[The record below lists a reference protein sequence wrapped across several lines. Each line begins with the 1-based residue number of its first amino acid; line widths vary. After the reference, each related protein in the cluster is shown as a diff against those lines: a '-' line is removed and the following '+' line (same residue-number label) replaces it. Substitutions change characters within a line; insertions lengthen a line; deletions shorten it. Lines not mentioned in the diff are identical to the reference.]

1 MSFTSGIAGIGN
13 MAPELPVQASEDLL
27 STPMFNLIHSFGVDL
42 HHAEAYIGKT
52 TRMSRFERLSTEG
65 GQLDGSGIDPA
76 SEVPVRTDIDATMEI
91 YAKSI
96 VTNEQVV
103 LYENSKTL
111 TKFTALL
118 GQWLREKEDLLMR
131 DLFASSVSYINA
143 TGGAASGDQPTN
155 ISLADVNNIERI
167 LLNNDARSMLTNI
180 EAQDRFASAP
190 VRDAFIALAS
200 TNLTADLQ
208 AVSGVILKAAYATQT
223 GLRPEEYCSISRFR
237 FFVSSKGAKTPGISL
252 LGNTVYTI
260 PMYGLEAAA
269 KIEQNNY
276 TAVIGYRPPWVVS
289 SVAQNSQLYAKFAIA
304 RAITNQ
310 NWISGLNVT
319 TLTPS

>member
-1 MSFTSGIAGIGN
+1 MSFTSGITGIQN

-27 STPMFNLIHSFGVDL
+27 STPMFNLIHSFGADL
-42 HHAEAYIGKT
+42 HHAESYIGKT
-52 TRMSRFERLSTEG
+52 TRLSRFERLSTEG

-131 DLFASSVSYINA
+131 DLLASSVSYINA
-143 TGGAASGDQPTN
+143 TGGTNGDNPSN
-155 ISLADVNNIERI
+155 ISLNDVNNIENI
-167 LLNNDARSMLTNI
+167 LLGADARTLLTNI
-180 EAQDRFASAP
+180 EAELRFNTSP
-190 VRDAFIALAS
+190 VRDAFIALAN
-200 TNLTADLQ
+200 TNLCADLQ
-208 AVSGVILKAAYATQT
+208 LVQNVILKAAYPNQS

-252 LGNTVYTI
+252 RGNTVYTI
-260 PMYGLEAAA
+260 PMYGLEAFA

-319 TLTPS
+319 TLQAS

>member
-1 MSFTSGIAGIGN
+1 MSFQTGITNINN

-42 HHAEAYIGKT
+42 HHAESYVGKT
-52 TRMSRFERLSTEG
+52 TRMSRFERLSTDG

-76 SEVPVRTDIDATMEI
+76 SEVPVRSDIDATMEI

-103 LYENSKTL
+103 LWENSKTL

-131 DLFASSVSYINA
+131 DLFSSSVSYINA
-143 TGGAASGDQPTN
+143 TGGLNGDQPSN
-155 ISLADVNNIERI
+155 ISLNDVNNIENI
-167 LLNNDARSMLTNI
+167 LLGNDARSMLTNL
-180 EAQDRFASAP
+180 EATLKLATGG
-190 VRDAFIALAS
+190 VRDAFIALAN
-200 TNLTADLQ
+200 TNLAADLQ
-208 AVSGVILKAAYATQT
+208 KVQGVLLKSAYPTQE
-223 GLRPEEYCSISRFR
+223 GIRPEEYCSISRFR
-237 FFVSSKGAKTPGISL
+237 FFVSSKAARTPGVSL
-252 LGNTVYTI
+252 RGNTVYTI

-319 TLTPS
+319 TFQAS

>member
-1 MSFTSGIAGIGN
+1 MSFSTGITGLQN

-42 HHAEAYIGKT
+42 HHAESYIGKT

-131 DLFASSVSYINA
+131 DLFSSSVSYINA
-143 TGGAASGDQPTN
+143 TGGNNGDQPSN
-155 ISLADVNNIERI
+155 ISLNDVNNIENI
-167 LLNNDARSMLTNI
+167 LLGNDARSMLTAL
-180 EAQDRFASAP
+180 EATLEFGTAG
-190 VRDAFIALAS
+190 VRDAFIALAN
-200 TNLTADLQ
+200 TNLSADLQ
-208 AVSGVILKAAYATQT
+208 KVQGVLLKAAYPTQE
-223 GLRPEEYCSISRFR
+223 GIRPEEYCSISRFR
-237 FFVSSKGAKTPGISL
+237 FFVSSKAARTPGISL
-252 LGNTVYTI
+252 MGNTVYTI

-269 KIEQNNY
+269 KVEQNNY

-319 TLTPS
+319 TLQPS

>member
-1 MSFTSGIAGIGN
+1 MTFPTGITGIN
-13 MAPELPVQASEDLL
+13 NLAPELPVQASEDLL

-42 HHAEAYIGKT
+42 HHAESYVGKT
-52 TRMSRFERLSTEG
+52 TRMSRFERLSTDG

-91 YAKSI
+91 YGKSI

-103 LYENSKTL
+103 LWENSKTL

-131 DLFASSVSYINA
+131 DLFSSSVSYINC
-143 TGGAASGDQPTN
+143 TGGTNGDQPSN
-155 ISLADVNNIERI
+155 LSLNDINNIETI
-167 LLNNDARSMLTNI
+167 LLGNDARTMLTSL
-180 EAQDRFASAP
+180 EATLKFGTAG
-190 VRDAFIALAS
+190 VRDAFIALAN

-208 AVSGVILKAAYATQT
+208 KVQGVLLKSAYPTQE
-223 GLRPEEYCSISRFR
+223 GIRPEEYCSISRFR
-237 FFVSSKGAKTPGISL
+237 FFVSSKAARTPGISQK
-252 LGNTVYTI
+252 GNTVYTI

-276 TAVIGYRPPWVVS
+276 TAVLGYRPPWVVS

-310 NWISGLNVT
+310 NWISGLNAT
-319 TLTPS
+319 TFQAS

>member
-1 MSFTSGIAGIGN
+1 MVATGITGIGN

-42 HHAEAYIGKT
+42 HHAESYIGKT
-52 TRMSRFERLSTEG
+52 TRMSRFERLSTDG
-65 GQLDGSGIDPA
+65 GQLDGSGIDPS

-103 LYENSKTL
+103 LWENSKTL

-131 DLFASSVSYINA
+131 DLFSSSVSYINA
-143 TGGAASGDQPTN
+143 TGGGNGEQPSN
-155 ISLADVNNIERI
+155 ISLNDVNNIENI
-167 LLNNDARSMLTNI
+167 LLGNDARSMLTSL
-180 EAQDRFASAP
+180 EATNKFSTGG
-190 VRDAFIALAS
+190 VRDAFLALCS
-200 TNLTADLQ
+200 TNLCADLQ
-208 AVSGVILKAAYATQT
+208 KVQGVLLKSAYPTQE
-223 GLRPEEYCSISRFR
+223 GIRPEEYCSISRFR
-237 FFVSSKGAKTPGISL
+237 IFVSSKAAKTPGISL
-252 LGNTVYTI
+252 KGNTVYTM

-289 SVAQNSQLYAKFAIA
+289 AVAQNSQLYAKFAIA

-319 TLTPS
+319 TFQPS

>member
-1 MSFTSGIAGIGN
+1 MSFTTGITGIGN
-13 MAPELPVQASEDLL
+13 LAPELPVQASEDLL

-42 HHAEAYIGKT
+42 HHAESYIGKT
-52 TRMSRFERLSTEG
+52 TRMSRFERLSTDG

-103 LYENSKTL
+103 LWENSKTL

-131 DLFASSVSYINA
+131 DLFASSVSYINC
-143 TGGAASGDQPTN
+143 TGGTNGDQPSN
-155 ISLADVNNIERI
+155 ISLNDVNNIEQI
-167 LLNNDARSMLTNI
+167 LLGNDARTMLTSL
-180 EAQDRFASAP
+180 EATLKFGTAG
-190 VRDAFIALAS
+190 VRDAFIALAN
-200 TNLTADLQ
+200 TNLSADLQ
-208 AVSGVILKAAYATQT
+208 RVQGVLLKSAYPTQE
-223 GLRPEEYCSISRFR
+223 GIRPEEYCSISRFR
-237 FFVSSKGAKTPGISL
+237 FFVSSKAAKTPNISL
-252 LGNTVYTI
+252 LGRTIYTI
-260 PMYGLEAAA
+260 PMFGLEAAA

-289 SVAQNSQLYAKFAIA
+289 AVAQNSQLYAKFAIA

-310 NWISGLNVT
+310 NWISGLNAT
-319 TLTPS
+319 TFQPS

>member
-1 MSFTSGIAGIGN
+1 MSFSTGITGIQN

-42 HHAEAYIGKT
+42 HHAESYVGKT
-52 TRMSRFERLSTEG
+52 TRMSRFERLSTDG

-91 YAKSI
+91 YAKTI

-103 LYENSKTL
+103 LWENSKTL

-143 TGGAASGDQPTN
+143 TGGLNGDQPSN
-155 ISLADVNNIERI
+155 ISLNDVNNIENI
-167 LLNNDARSMLTNI
+167 LLGNDARTMLTSL
-180 EAQDRFASAP
+180 EATNKFGTAG
-190 VRDAFIALAS
+190 VRDAFIALAN
-200 TNLTADLQ
+200 TNLSSDLQ
-208 AVSGVILKAAYATQT
+208 RVQGVLLKSAYPTQE
-223 GLRPEEYCSISRFR
+223 GIRPEEYCSISRFR
-237 FFVSSKGAKTPGISL
+237 FFVSSKGAKTPSISMR
-252 LGNTVYTI
+252 GNTVYTI

-269 KIEQNNY
+269 KVEQNNY

-289 SVAQNSQLYAKFAIA
+289 AVAQNSQLYAKFAIA

-319 TLTPS
+319 TFQPS

>member
-1 MSFTSGIAGIGN
+1 MSFPTGITNIN
-13 MAPELPVQASEDLL
+13 NFAPELPVQAAEDLL

-65 GQLDGSGIDPA
+65 GQLDGSGLDPA
-76 SEVPVRTDIDATMEI
+76 SEVPTRTDIDATMEI

-96 VTNEQVV
+96 VTNEQVI

-131 DLFASSVSYINA
+131 DLFASSVAYINC
-143 TGGAASGDQPTN
+143 TGGTNGDQPSN
-155 ISLADVNNIERI
+155 ISLNDINNIETI
-167 LLNNDARSMLTNI
+167 LLNNDARSMLTSI
-180 EAQDRFASAP
+180 DAQNKFGTSP
-190 VRDAFIALAS
+190 TRDCFIALAS
-200 TNLTADLQ
+200 TNLTNDLQ
-208 AVSGVILKAAYATQT
+208 KVQGVVLKNAYPSQE
-223 GLRPEEYCSISRFR
+223 GLRPEDYCQISRFR
-237 FFVSSKGAKTPGISL
+237 FFVSSKGAKTPGIST
-252 LGNTVYTI
+252 LGRTIYTI

-310 NWISGLNVT
+310 NWISGLKCT
-319 TLTPS
+319 TFTAS

>member
-1 MSFTSGIAGIGN
+1 MSFPTGITNINN
-13 MAPELPVQASEDLL
+13 MAPELPVQAAEDFL

-42 HHAEAYIGKT
+42 HYAESYVGKT
-52 TRMSRFERLSTEG
+52 TRMSRFERLSTDG

-76 SEVPVRTDIDATMEI
+76 SEVPVRSDIDATMEI

-118 GQWLREKEDLLMR
+118 GQWMREKEDLLMR
-131 DLFASSVSYINA
+131 DLFSSSVSYINA
-143 TGGAASGDQPTN
+143 TGGSNGDQPSN
-155 ISLADVNNIERI
+155 INFNSINNIERI
-167 LLNNDARSMLTNI
+167 LLGNDARSMLTNI
-180 EAQDRFASAP
+180 EAENKFSTAN
-190 VRDAFIALAS
+190 VRDAFIALAN
-200 TNLTADLQ
+200 TNLTSDLINCD
-208 AVSGVILKAAYATQT
+208 GVVLKAAYPSQA
-223 GLRPEEYCSISRFR
+223 GLRPEEYCSIGRFR
-237 FFVSSKGAKTPGISL
+237 FFVSSKGAKIPGASL
-252 LGNTVYTI
+252 RGNTVYTV

-276 TAVIGYRPPWVVS
+276 TSVIGYRPPWVVS
-289 SVAQNSQLYAKFAIA
+289 SVAQNSQLYARFAIA

-310 NWISGLNVT
+310 NWISGLNCT
-319 TLTPS
+319 TFVAS

>member
-1 MSFTSGIAGIGN
+1 MSFSTGITGIGN

-42 HHAEAYIGKT
+42 HHAESYVGKT

-65 GQLDGSGIDPA
+65 GQLNGSGIDPA
-76 SEVPVRTDIDATMEI
+76 SEVPVRTDVDATMEI

-96 VTNEQVV
+96 AINEQVV
-103 LYENSKTL
+103 LWENSKTL

-131 DLFASSVSYINA
+131 DLFSSSVSYINA
-143 TGGAASGDQPTN
+143 TGGINGDQPSN
-155 ISLADVNNIERI
+155 ISLNDVNNIETI
-167 LLNNDARSMLTNI
+167 LLGNDAKTMLEHL
-180 EAQDRFASAP
+180 EATLKFGTAG
-190 VRDAFIALAS
+190 VRDAFIALCS
-200 TNLTADLQ
+200 TNITNDLQ
-208 AVSGVILKAAYATQT
+208 KVQGVLLKSAYPTQE
-223 GLRPEEYCSISRFR
+223 GIRPEEYCSISRFR
-237 FFVSSKGAKTPGISL
+237 FFTSSKAARIPGISL
-252 LGNTVYTI
+252 KGNTVYTI

-319 TLTPS
+319 TIQPS